1 MAPISPSLGF
11 LFAHRT
17 PKSSE
22 PIPDLFVS
30 SLELDVRDADA
41 AKLVGRDASPTLA
54 MSPMQQHDLQT
65 RTIDKRA
72 ATTFVHGSGT
82 RPPGSFNNKG
92 FFALFALLGVGMV
105 LASLWFFFWAKNG
118 GFQWREGDWDDY
130 KSTVLRRKGPDGKTL
145 SNATKSTKL
154 GGGKSIYG
162 SQRFAW
168 QKNMA
173 RSVVGKDEKGRK
185 GVLGKRGWAKTH
197 SITYSDD
204 FTETLA
210 SQTVS
215 DEMAELRTEP
225 DYDNGH
231 HSKRYRDR
239 DVRNY
244 KKEKPARVG
253 GLNRAADGSH
263 FDYSNT
269 DRSDI
274 MTESVVTDNS
284 SQPMIP
290 KHKDN
295 KQKEK
300 ERAERKARED
310 AAKMERR
317 WKREAEEAAAALARE
332 NARNIAQPSAARKSG
347 TPSKQPSPQKHR
359 RDRDSSRSASPRK
372 RDFSYTNGPESE
384 ILTTAYTGSTSQRT
398 SSYYDEYRPR
408 ASENPRYSSDY
419 GHANRASKSRQS
431 SPRKKP
437 QGGRGGG
444 GGYRR
449 GGTDSDLE

>member
-1 MAPISPSLGF
+1 MAPVPPVLGF
-11 LFAHRT
+11 LFAPRT
-17 PKSSE
+17 IKSTE
-22 PIPDLFVS
+22 PIPDIFVS
-30 SLELDVRDADA
+30 SLELDVRDADP
-41 AKLVGRDASPTLA
+41 AKIVGRDASPTPAL
-54 MSPMQQHDLQT
+54 SPIQAHDVQT
-65 RTIDKRA
+65 KTIEKRA
-72 ATTFVHGSGT
+72 TSTFIKGQGT
-82 RPPGSFNNKG
+82 SPPDSINNKG
-92 FFALFALLGVGMV
+92 FFALFAILGAGMV
-105 LASLWFFFWAKNG
+105 IASLWFFFWAKNG
-118 GFQWREGDWDDY
+118 GFHFHEGDWDDY

-168 QKNMA
+168 QQNAA

-197 SITYSDD
+197 SITYTDD

-210 SQTVS
+210 SQTVT
-215 DEMAELRTEP
+215 DEMTELRTEP

-239 DVRNY
+239 DVHAY

-253 GLNRAADGSH
+253 GLNRVADGSH
-263 FDYSNT
+263 FDYTNT

-274 MTESVVTDNS
+274 MSESVVTDNS
-284 SQPMIP
+284 SQPILP
-290 KHKDN
+290 KPKNN
-295 KQKEK
+295 KQNDK
-300 ERAERKARED
+300 ERAERKAREE
-310 AAKMERR
+310 AARMERR

-332 NARNIAQPSAARKSG
+332 NARVAPPPSAARKS
-347 TPSKQPSPQKHR
+347 TSPSKRPSPQKHR
-359 RDRDSSRSASPRK
+359 RDRASSRSASPKK

-384 ILTTAYTGSTSQRT
+384 VLSTAYSQSTSQRT
-398 SSYYDEYRPR
+398 ASYYDEYRPR

-419 GHANRASKSRQS
+419 GHANRASRSRQS
-431 SPRKKP
+431 SPRKKAP
-437 QGGRGGG
+437 ARGGG